1 MKNQLKVKCDQEGI
15 ENALKVVKNGGIVVF
30 PTDTVYGIGC
40 DPYNKNSIDKIY
52 QIKERPKSKP
62 FPLLAY
68 SMEVVSE
75 IVEFDKNS
83 KKIAEKFWPGPLTL
97 VLKLKDEHLKESLNL
112 EDKIAIR
119 IPENQCLLD
128 LLKDCKLLVGT
139 SANTSG
145 EISFTNSREC
155 FQKMRDFDVFLD
167 GGDIK
172 NGLES
177 TILEMDN
184 GNPIFHRI
192 GALKREEIIESI

>member
-1 MKNQLKVKCDQEGI
+1 MKK
-15 ENALKVVKNGGIVVF
+15 
-30 PTDTVYGIGC
+30 
-40 DPYNKNSIDKIY
+40 
-52 QIKERPKSKP
+52 
-62 FPLLAY
+62 
-68 SMEVVSE
+68 
-75 IVEFDKNS
+75 
-83 KKIAEKFWPGPLTL
+83 
-97 VLKLKDEHLKESLNL
+97 SLNL
-112 EDKIAIR
+112 EYKIAIR

-145 EISFTNSREC
+145 ENSFTDSQEC